1 MSKNKFKILNDLNK
15 NVFAIRLSN
24 KSQFI
29 KMTTYA
35 LDAEMFINEIK
46 KYKELWSLS
55 CDGYRFKAK
64 DKQLA
69 WANVARAF
77 IPDFDT
83 MKEVEKGEVCKLI
96 YRPVTLNGN

>member
-1 MSKNKFKILNDLNK
+1 
-15 NVFAIRLSN
+15 
-24 KSQFI
+24 
-29 KMTTYA
+29 MTTYA

-55 CDGYRFKAK
+55 CDGYKFKAK

-77 IPDFDT
+77 IPDFDS

-96 YRPVTLNGN
+96 YRPVKLNGN